1 MFPIKKGDIV
11 FNHEQSVE
19 LLKNGRT
26 SGRGKAYADG
36 TVGGGKVLT
45 KNGAIL
51 RPLQPGDKMYDMV
64 QKFDAYFKS
73 MDGNLEKLVPNSFY
87 EHQKQMEDM
96 AKQINYVSSVTNN
109 NRNMQPVVNHINV
122 TCPGVTSQ
130 QVAEQLG
137 GVLGKE
143 LDKQF
148 NGFNNYVDQ
157 QSRIR

>member
-1 MFPIKKGDIV
+1 
-11 FNHEQSVE
+11 
-19 LLKNGRT
+19 
-26 SGRGKAYADG
+26 
-36 TVGGGKVLT
+36 
-45 KNGAIL
+45 
-51 RPLQPGDKMYDMV
+51 MYDMV

>member
-1 MFPIKKGDIV
+1 MFPIKRGDIV
-11 FNHEQSVE
+11 FNHEQSVN
-19 LLKNGRT
+19 LLKNGHI

-36 TVGGGKVLT
+36 TVGSGKILT
-45 KNGAIL
+45 DNGEIL

-73 MDGNLEKLVPNSFY
+73 INGNIEKLVPNSYY
-87 EHQKQMEDM
+87 EYGKQMDQL
-96 AKQINYVSSVTNN
+96 ANHISNISNISN
-109 NRNMQPVVNHINV
+109 NRNVQPMVNHINV

-137 GVLGKE
+137 GVIGKE

-148 NGFNNYVDQ
+148 SGFHNYVDQ

>member
-1 MFPIKKGDIV
+1 MSEIEK
-11 FNHEQSVE
+11 SVT
-19 LLKNGRT
+19 N
-26 SGRGKAYADG
+26 
-36 TVGGGKVLT
+36 V
-45 KNGAIL
+45 N
-51 RPLQPGDKMYDMV
+51 
-64 QKFDAYFKS
+64 
-73 MDGNLEKLVPNSFY
+73 N
-87 EHQKQMEDM
+87 
-96 AKQINYVSSVTNN
+96 VTNN